1 MCGCNVVVKAKSLIV
16 LPRSVPSFSS
26 PRWPQ
31 LTTYI
36 FSQSWGTIVRLA
48 GTGRRPDSASYFP
61 MILDSNQAW
70 RLPTVRDERRAAQL
84 SSKKETFNCLKQFVI
99 CRDRE
104 TQRER
109 ERENERKRE
118 RERERDEKA
127 RRNDDFLIWLLD
139 LIQTNICIFWAPPS
153 SQCLSRHI

>member
-84 SSKKETFNCLKQFVI
+84 SSKKETSNCLKQFLI
-99 CRDRE
+99 CRAW
-104 TQRER
+104 Q
-109 ERENERKRE
+109 
-118 RERERDEKA
+118 RDEKA
-127 RRNDDFLIWLLD
+127 RRNDDFLIWLRLNPNKYLHFFELSVLSVLSV
-139 LIQTNICIFWAPPS
+139 LISKEWQTNIVVLFD
-153 SQCLSRHI
+153 